1 MSFQNLLDSETFV
14 KFQNMLLPKSESIC
28 IMEAIKT
35 VPKKMLRKMQ
45 QLLAFIKD
53 EEEYVINKREKL

>member
-1 MSFQNLLDSETFV
+1 MPFQNFLDSETFV

-28 IMEAIKT
+28 KMEAIKT
-35 VPKKMLRKMQ
+35 VPMKMLRKMQ
-45 QLLAFIKD
+45 QLYAFIRD